1 MGIWLAFEPL
11 PLNPRNY
18 LNYLLSHISTLM
30 APFELNLVH
39 PIVSRSSRAKRKAW
53 ATLDA
58 ASSSSARQP
67 ASWLHPARSGRL
79 RFQDVSGFWG
89 WGSGFAVG
97 SMRVNM
103 HPVPCDQP
111 AKEGSGA
118 RFGLDA
124 FLCTSYRFIFG
135 SLDYHDQ

>member
-1 MGIWLAFEPL
+1 
-11 PLNPRNY
+11 
-18 LNYLLSHISTLM
+18 
-30 APFELNLVH
+30 
-39 PIVSRSSRAKRKAW
+39 
-53 ATLDA
+53 
-58 ASSSSARQP
+58 
-67 ASWLHPARSGRL
+67 
-79 RFQDVSGFWG
+79 
-89 WGSGFAVG
+89 
-97 SMRVNM
+97 MRVNM